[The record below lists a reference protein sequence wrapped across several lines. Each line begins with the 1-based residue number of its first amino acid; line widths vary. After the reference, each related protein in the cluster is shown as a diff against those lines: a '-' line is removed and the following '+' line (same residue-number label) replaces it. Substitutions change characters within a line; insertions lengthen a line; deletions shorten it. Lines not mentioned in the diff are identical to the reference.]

1 MPSLRLTLMMGIL
14 LTSLCIQLVLLPWKA
29 PVLNLVDG
37 VSVSLLV
44 MLLAVSL
51 GYSDNSQEGAEEIL
65 AKLGTFL
72 SICTIGIIALM
83 CALGASALFY
93 RSAMGG
99 QGDLWLMNLGR
110 PLKAEGVFESLADVA
125 KSFTDG
131 RVLAE
136 KNIADLDKLC
146 VYDLGLIQRAMGIL
160 MDDVEIVSNS
170 RRGSLARITS
180 GKSRD
185 RQTQSNAAKS
195 TESNEKANANG
206 DPSDEETKT
215 ATL

>member
-1 MPSLRLTLMMGIL
+1 MFYHVLPTFNTENLSLSFIL
-14 LTSLCIQLVLLPWKA
+14 
-29 PVLNLVDG
+29 
-37 VSVSLLV
+37 
-44 MLLAVSL
+44 
-51 GYSDNSQEGAEEIL
+51 Y
-65 AKLGTFL
+65 L
-72 SICTIGIIALM
+72 SIHVDQVSTN
-83 CALGASALFY
+83 SV
-93 RSAMGG
+93 
-99 QGDLWLMNLGR
+99 
-110 PLKAEGVFESLADVA
+110 KGVFESLADVA

-206 DPSDEETKT
+206 DPSDACFQSFVDSARRTCLRFSKNIDQSLV
-215 ATL
+215 A